1 MKKIKLL
8 SLLLSSA
15 MILTAC
21 SGGNKEASTSAS
33 DDKAQTEEVKDVK
46 KWQSVEKKDEMTD
59 KVSTVM
65 TLECPLTL
73 EMKNQITEPDATTG
87 YC

>member
-1 MKKIKLL
+1 MNIQRVL
-8 SLLLSSA
+8 SFKGS
-15 MILTAC
+15 I
-21 SGGNKEASTSAS
+21 
-33 DDKAQTEEVKDVK
+33 
-46 KWQSVEKKDEMTD
+46 
-59 KVSTVM
+59 TVM